1 MKYLRVEIM
10 TIIGVLGSMA
20 SYLFGGFTEALV
32 ALLIMMAI
40 DIILGFT
47 NALIFHKSKKTKS
60 GRASSSQGVKGIT
73 KKFMILVVVVVANQL
88 DIIMGTS
95 IIKDGVIIAYA
106 TMEGLSIVENMAFM
120 GVPIPKVVK
129 DALEVLNKNEKS
141 KEDEQ

>member
-1 MKYLRVEIM
+1 MV
-10 TIIGVLGSMA
+10 

-47 NALIFHKSKKTKS
+47 NALVFHKSKKTKN

-73 KKFMILVVVVVANQL
+73 KKFTILLVVVVANQL
-88 DIIMGTS
+88 DIIMGTN

-106 TMEGLSIVENMAFM
+106 TMEALSIVENLAFM
-120 GVPIPKVVK
+120 GVPVPKVVK
-129 DALEVLNKNEKS
+129 DALEILNKNEKFE
-141 KEDEQ
+141 EDEQ